1 MANKYLFFV
10 LAVFSQIFVYAFFQ
24 GLGKYDSYSRTWEIQ
39 NFLSGLL
46 IFLGFGLQY
55 SSLRK
60 SSWTALSQV
69 FYASILAVE
78 FFLVFDTLFF
88 SLLENLSSFDIRI
101 TTLSIWGSL
110 FAAGAVVVSYGA
122 LVGRLNFSQLT
133 LLAIIETIA
142 FSLNFSLNVVEI
154 GEGYENND
162 FGLGIGLHLFGT
174 YFGLAASFALKGSNE
189 PKTYHES
196 SKVFTLIGT
205 LIIWVTFPF
214 FNIVVGE
221 SGSGVNTF
229 VSLLGSTIA
238 TFTLSALLNQGKLSF
253 ESVSRAT
260 LAGGVGIAS
269 TVNVIENP
277 AAAFVIGLVSGSIST
292 FGFELF
298 SKFYNRFVIDS
309 AGIHYLHGYPALFG
323 AIVAAFINL
332 DYTGDVLLSI
342 IITLTIAISFG
353 LTTGFLLRFAADHH
367 HGHSVFVSDI
377 WAGESNEK
385 ELNQPFVS
393 ENFNSVNG

>member
-1 MANKYLFFV
+1 M
-10 LAVFSQIFVYAFFQ
+10 
-24 GLGKYDSYSRTWEIQ
+24 
-39 NFLSGLL
+39 
-46 IFLGFGLQY
+46 
-55 SSLRK
+55 
-60 SSWTALSQV
+60 
-69 FYASILAVE
+69 
-78 FFLVFDTLFF
+78 
-88 SLLENLSSFDIRI
+88 
-101 TTLSIWGSL
+101 
-110 FAAGAVVVSYGA
+110 VSYGA

-154 GEGYENND
+154 GKGYDIND
-162 FGLGIGLHLFGT
+162 SGLGIGLHLFGA
-174 YFGLAASFALKGSNE
+174 YFGLAASFALRGSNE
-189 PKTYHES
+189 PNTYHES
-196 SKVFTLIGT
+196 SKVFALIGT

-214 FNIVVGE
+214 FNFVE
-221 SGSGVNTF
+221 ENSGVNTF

-269 TVNVIENP
+269 TVNLIKNP
-277 AAAFVIGLVSGSIST
+277 AAAFAIGLFSGSIST
-292 FGFELF
+292 FGFERF

-342 IITLTIAISFG
+342 IITLSIAISFG
-353 LTTGFLLRFAADHH
+353 LATGFLLRFAADHH
-367 HGHSVFVSDI
+367 HDHSVFVSDI

-385 ELNQPFVS
+385 ELHQPFVS